1 MQIPLLFKRFRPFPG
16 LLPVALL
23 ALPVVAQSPAN
34 QPAVLSIQVDKPL
47 HSVSP
52 MLYGMMTEEI
62 NYSYDG
68 GLYAELVRNRTLRDR
83 NWNQQDWLV
92 IQNASAGAKFE
103 KDKTTGPSEA
113 LNDSIKLT
121 VTAATPE
128 EPAGVR
134 NMGFWGYPLRPDM
147 TYKA

>member
-1 MQIPLLFKRFRPFPG
+1 MLRSFR
-16 LLPVALL
+16 VALFVSTTL
-23 ALPVVAQSPAN
+23 AFTCMAQTPDAT
-34 QPAVLSIQVDKPL
+34 LSIQLDKPL

-92 IQNASAGAKFE
+92 VQNASAGAKFE

-121 VTAATPE
+121 VTSASPE
-128 EPAGVR
+128 QPAGLR
-134 NMGFWGYPLRPDM
+134 NMG
-147 TYKA
+147 